1 MRTTIPGRMVGALVA
16 AAAALM
22 PASAAAQVATP
33 AACSPDAGADA
44 VCGTVAV
51 PVDRVDPSRGTIAI
65 AYELHRHRDRSTP
78 SLGTIVTS
86 IGGPGGSNIAARDL
100 WLQQFGPLLDHR
112 DLLLVDHRGIGRSQA
127 IDCPGLQHVRG
138 DQAAAAAACG
148 RRLGA
153 AADRYGSGDVAD
165 DIDDVRAALG
175 IDKLDYYGD
184 SYGAVDVR
192 AYALRHADH
201 LRSAILD
208 SPVVPGDDTFLRA
221 WARWAARVQV
231 RVCRRSPSCSAA
243 ARRPAA
249 TLAWL
254 TRHLRAHPFTGV
266 GRDADGRRHRLS
278 VNETSVLGVLYNDN
292 FGPFPFLNQG
302 ELTAAAQ
309 ALRHGDRVPLL
320 RLVAESPAPTDFGD
334 PADGNSVGA
343 GYAVYC
349 TDSTF
354 VWDKRASVAT
364 RRHQYASALAALPGG
379 ATAPFSPAAWATFV
393 KQQPITIEPAA
404 DACIS
409 WPAPQRPN
417 PPFPLHARFPNI
429 PALVLNSELDLIPL
443 RQAEALTRLFPR
455 VTFVKVA
462 NAHHITGWWNPC
474 AAAIEVR
481 FIATLGAGNTSCAA
495 NPRGPFHAPGAPV
508 TRFVPFH
515 GVRSFPRRAANAP
528 PAAVAARSVDR
539 STRADRRVAT
549 AAWSAVEDAVM
560 RSMRMTGR
568 TGRGLRGG
576 SFNVRRSARA
586 TTVRY
591 RATRFTI
598 DVRVTGRATLRTR
611 TNRVHAVVNI
621 AAPGHRH
628 GRLRF
633 AGVIFDPARPLV
645 AIRGRIGGRPV
656 SVRVPAN

>member
-1 MRTTIPGRMVGALVA
+1 VRVKARMVSALVA
-16 AAAALM
+16 AAWALT
-22 PASAAAQVATP
+22 PATAPAQVAEP
-33 AACSPDAGADA
+33 AACSPDAEADA

-51 PVDRVDPSRGTIAI
+51 PLDRADRSGGTIAI
-65 AYELHRHRDRSTP
+65 AYELHRHSDQSKP

-86 IGGPGGSNIAARDL
+86 IGGPGGSNIAARGL
-100 WLQQFGPLLDHR
+100 WLALFGPLLGRR

-148 RRLGA
+148 RHLGA

-175 IDKLDYYGD
+175 IHKLDYYGD

-192 AYALRHADH
+192 AYALRHAEH
-201 LRSAILD
+201 LRSAIID
-208 SPVVPGDDTFLRA
+208 SPYLPGDDTFLREFP
-221 WARWAARVQV
+221 RWAARVQV

-266 GRDADGRRHRLS
+266 GRDADGRRHRLR

-309 ALRHGDRVPLL
+309 ALRHGDRAPLL

-334 PADGNSVGA
+334 PADDVSVGA
-343 GYAVYC
+343 DYAVWC
-349 TDSTF
+349 TDSSF

-364 RRHQYASALAALPGG
+364 RRHQYASALAALPTR
-379 ATAPFSPAAWATFV
+379 ATAPFSPAAWATFA
-393 KQQPITIEPAA
+393 KQQPITIAPAG

-409 WPAPQRPN
+409 WPTPQRPN
-417 PPFPLHARFPNI
+417 PPFPLQMRFPNI
-429 PALVLNSELDLIPL
+429 PALVLNAELDLIPL
-443 RQAEALTRLFPR
+443 RQAKALTRLFPQ

-462 NAHHITGWWNPC
+462 NAHHVTGWWNPC
-474 AAAIEVR
+474 AATIEVR
-481 FIATLGAGNTSCAA
+481 FIATLTAGNTSCAT
-495 NPRGPFHAPGAPV
+495 NPKGPFHTPGTPV

-515 GVRSFPRRAANAP
+515 VVRSFPRLAADAP
-528 PAAVAARSVDR
+528 PARVARRSVDH
-539 STRADRRVAT
+539 STRADRRVAN
-549 AAWSAVEDAVM
+549 AAWSAIEDAVM
-560 RSMRMTGR
+560 RSMRMTAR

-576 SFNVRRSARA
+576 SFKLHRSARA
-586 TTVRY
+586 TALRY
-591 RATRFTI
+591 RATRFTT

-611 TNRVHAVVNI
+611 TNRLRAVLTI
-621 AAPGHRH
+621 AAPGNED

-633 AGVIFDPARPLV
+633 AGVIFDPARPVV
-645 AIRGRIGGRPV
+645 AIRGRLGARRV
-656 SVRVPAN
+656 SLQVPAN